1 MKPHRGTSLLMDGN
15 RGGGKA
21 FAVWFSAS
29 PPSPLS
35 KTPEKQSKHF
45 YKEIYIV
52 NHSKVK
58 SEVYT
63 PSQTFPPTVVSSRK
77 KKVFSQWK
85 MGPGF
90 CFVLF
95 VS

>member
-52 NHSKVK
+52 NQLYFNKNISI
-58 SEVYT
+58 
-63 PSQTFPPTVVSSRK
+63 FFFK
-77 KKVFSQWK
+77 KELYMFFLLQS
-85 MGPGF
+85 
-90 CFVLF
+90 
-95 VS
+95 